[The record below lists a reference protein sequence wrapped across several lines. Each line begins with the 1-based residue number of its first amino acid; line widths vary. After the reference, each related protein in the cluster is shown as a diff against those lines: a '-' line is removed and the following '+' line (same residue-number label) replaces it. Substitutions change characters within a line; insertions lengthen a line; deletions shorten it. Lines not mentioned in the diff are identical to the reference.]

1 VAKKISATISDNID
15 AGKDA
20 ADWKIRGALSS
31 PHEEVV
37 EHALRCRQLM
47 GTAWD
52 ALDELDKIH
61 DRCSKAEA
69 EAKRNGEDP
78 RQEPLDIEERC
89 RDCGNA
95 HELDDEA
102 QPGED
107 GEDYHCTEIANDV
120 HGDTPA
126 AEQECGCFRPRGSAD
141 DGDGDPPEDDAEEV
155 AE

>member
-89 RDCGNA
+89 KDCDHATLKDGDTGDYGCDQLEDMVEGN
-95 HELDDEA
+95 
-102 QPGED
+102 
-107 GEDYHCTEIANDV
+107 
-120 HGDTPA
+120 TPA
-126 AEQECGCFRPRGSAD
+126 AEQECGCFRPRGSAE
-141 DGDGDPPEDDAEEV
+141 DGDGDPPEDDAEET